1 MKLSSGQV
9 FKSSLGIPY
18 NWQLATH
25 LSDSLFVLFCQCKTS
40 KPICSVLY
48 KSVNLVTLAYSLHLS
63 VNIGFIH
70 NVKNKC
76 L

>member
-1 MKLSSGQV
+1 MQ
-9 FKSSLGIPY
+9 FENSLDF
-18 NWQLATH
+18 ATQ
-25 LSDSLFVLFCQCKTS
+25 LSDSLFVLFCHCKTS

-48 KSVNLVTLAYSLHLS
+48 KSVNLVALAYSLHLS